1 LYLDL
6 LLSAAAAAA
15 VAVFA
20 GHVPAA
26 EETLARAIQIERGV
40 AAGGGLVSVGAP
52 HGCGVEKRRQ
62 AGHCVV
68 SLGTGLFLFVLRC
81 GSPFRRR
88 NRGIASHRIGFAW
101 WGLRCPNDGCGS
113 YTRIDPRKWV
123 VFAYEIPPP
132 MID

>member
-20 GHVPAA
+20 GHVPA
-26 EETLARAIQIERGV
+26 EETLARAIQIGRGG
-40 AAGGGLVSVGAP
+40 AAGSGLVSVGAP
-52 HGCGVEKRRQ
+52 HGRGWSRKEA

-88 NRGIASHRIGFAW
+88 YRGIASHRIGFAC
-101 WGLRCPNDGCGS
+101 WGLRCADDAPTTAVARTPGLD
-113 YTRIDPRKWV
+113 
-123 VFAYEIPPP
+123 
-132 MID
+132 